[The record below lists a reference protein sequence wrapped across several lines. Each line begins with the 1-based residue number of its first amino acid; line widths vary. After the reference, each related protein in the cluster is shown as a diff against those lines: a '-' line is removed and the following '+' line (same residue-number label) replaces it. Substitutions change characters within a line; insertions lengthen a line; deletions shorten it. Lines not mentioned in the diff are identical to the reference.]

1 MPTDLLSTPV
11 PRRGFLRDTCLL
23 GAMMAVG
30 APLAAALSACDGG
43 SPDDGTPDDG
53 GTGGGVTVSGNTI
66 TLDLTRS
73 GASALAAAGGFLYVA
88 SAETVA
94 VNVDGTTVRAFSS
107 VCPHEGNPVSRF
119 SEGELV
125 CPSHDSHFSPS
136 TGARLSGP
144 APEGL
149 QAYTVTRSGDVVTI
163 TKA

>member
-1 MPTDLLSTPV
+1 MPQPSMPTDRTSTPV

-43 SPDDGTPDDG
+43 SPDDGPPGD
-53 GTGGGVTVSGNTI
+53 GVTVSGNTI
-66 TLDLTRS
+66 TLDLTRP

-107 VCPHEGNPVSRF
+107 VCPHAGNP
-119 SEGELV
+119 
-125 CPSHDSHFSPS
+125 
-136 TGARLSGP
+136 
-144 APEGL
+144 
-149 QAYTVTRSGDVVTI
+149 
-163 TKA
+163 